1 MSFKET
7 DINSLQFNP
16 FTKIGKQWFLVT
28 AGNGKAYNT
37 MTASWGFM
45 GFMWNKPVITTVIR
59 TNRHTFSFIESNDYF
74 TISFYPE
81 ECRKALSF
89 CGSHSGRDCDKAL
102 ETGLTPVHEA
112 DYTYFEQAETV
123 FVCRKLYEQKMDTDL
138 FTDKSLM
145 KFYEKDPEH
154 KAFVGEIVKVLVKEN

>member
-81 ECRKALSF
+81 EYRKALSF
-89 CGSHSGRDCDKAL
+89 C
-102 ETGLTPVHEA
+102 
-112 DYTYFEQAETV
+112 
-123 FVCRKLYEQKMDTDL
+123 
-138 FTDKSLM
+138 
-145 KFYEKDPEH
+145 
-154 KAFVGEIVKVLVKEN
+154 